1 MSTKEWIYD
10 AVNGQLA
17 EGEDN
22 THAGIV
28 IHNEFKR
35 GSECDRLYEE
45 VCQLRKKLCKRYKAN
60 QIPELE
66 LIIDDMSEIA
76 RIIGLKMY
84 DYGVM
89 FGE

>member
-1 MSTKEWIYD
+1 MSTREWIYD

-17 EGEDN
+17 EGEDY

-28 IHNEFKR
+28 ITNEFKK

-45 VCQLRKKLCKRYKAN
+45 VCQLRKKLCARYRTS
-60 QIPELE
+60 QMEELE
-66 LIIDDMSEIA
+66 VIIDDMSEIA
-76 RIIGLKMY
+76 RIVGLKMY